1 MLDPSI
7 FLLNLDDSDSET
19 EMPRKPGTS
28 KPKVKT
34 FIPRAKPATGQ
45 NRWSPPNTS
54 FFRGPQPS
62 SMSMPRENI
71 IRKEAVLN
79 MFINEAAKQL
89 LGVFGN
95 SVHRLSFWLLD
106 RSKALAHHCGR
117 CGRRAGKYCKI
128 ASAPAVGQTHRYR
141 VCRKCCGCSYGLE
154 EEEE

>member
-1 MLDPSI
+1 MSQFVFVDM
-7 FLLNLDDSDSET
+7 DDYDMAAGLHRKPNTTKPQERLF
-19 EMPRKPGTS
+19 MPRT
-28 KPKVKT
+28 
-34 FIPRAKPATGQ
+34 RATPSP
-45 NRWSPPNTS
+45 NRWSSPNTT
-54 FFRGPQPS
+54 FFRGTQPA
-62 SMSMPRENI
+62 SMSIPRDRF

>member
-1 MLDPSI
+1 MSKFVFVD
-7 FLLNLDDSDSET
+7 LDDYDMAAGLHRKPNTTKPQERLF
-19 EMPRKPGTS
+19 MPRTRPTPS
-28 KPKVKT
+28 P
-34 FIPRAKPATGQ
+34 
-45 NRWSPPNTS
+45 NRWSSPNTT
-54 FFRGPQPS
+54 FFRGPQTD
-62 SMSMPRENI
+62 SMSIPRDRL

-117 CGRRAGKYCKI
+117 CGRRTGKYCKI

-141 VCRKCCGCSYGLE
+141 VCRKCCDCSNGLQE
-154 EEEE
+154 EEE